1 MYTSTRAAL
10 AAALV
15 AAVTATAAL
24 TGAAASAVPRAAH
37 TEPVSVTPAGKAG
50 NASSSAAVI
59 SRDGRYTAF
68 ASTASDLVRGD
79 TDNVS
84 NVFVRDLRTGDVK
97 TGTTV
102 LVTPDTTGGTASA
115 EVAPG
120 AVAADARRIAF
131 TTSDATLITGGD
143 ANDAQDVF
151 VRKLS

>member
-1 MYTSTRAAL
+1 MRSR
-10 AAALV
+10 
-15 AAVTATAAL
+15 
-24 TGAAASAVPRAAH
+24 PRQQ
-37 TEPVSVTPAGKAG
+37 GKAG

-120 AVAADARRIAF
+120 AVAAGARRIAF